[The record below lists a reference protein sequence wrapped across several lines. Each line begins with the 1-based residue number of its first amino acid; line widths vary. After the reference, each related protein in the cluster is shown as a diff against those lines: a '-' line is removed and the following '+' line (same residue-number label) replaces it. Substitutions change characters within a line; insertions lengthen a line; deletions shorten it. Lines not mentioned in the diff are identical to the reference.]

1 MTISGP
7 MTISGKTRLAGVV
20 GQPIAHSL
28 SPILHNA
35 WLKAADLDGVYAPF
49 AIAEPKFDA
58 FIDGLKGGGVRG
70 LNITLPFKIR
80 ALAAADEASHRAR
93 LAQAANV
100 LVFRDDGTI
109 FADNTD
115 GAGLIWAFANQAP
128 GFDPQ
133 AGTVA
138 IIGAGGGAQG
148 AAAAFLEAGC
158 PKVRILNRTVEKAER
173 VAEKLGAGAEA
184 WSLDDAAEGLE
195 DVIAVVNATSAGLL
209 GGDLDLP
216 LEATPPEAVIM
227 DMTYKPLITPFL
239 TQALGLGR
247 RTVDGL
253 EMLIGQARPSFSA
266 FFGQEPPASVD
277 VRRLA
282 LDALEANS

>member
-1 MTISGP
+1 MSLTGR
-7 MTISGKTRLAGVV
+7 TRLAGVV

-35 WLKAADLDGVYAPF
+35 WLRAAEIDGLYAPF
-49 AIAEPKFDA
+49 AIAEPRFDA
-58 FIDGLKGGGVRG
+58 FIEGLRGGGLAG
-70 LNITLPFKIR
+70 LNVTLPFKLR

-100 LVFRDDGTI
+100 LVFRPDGTL

-115 GAGLIWAFANQAP
+115 GLGLIWAFASQAP

-133 AGTVA
+133 AGSVA
-138 IIGAGGGAQG
+138 VIGAGGGAQG

-158 PKVRILNRTVEKAER
+158 PKVRILNRTLEKAR
-173 VAEKLGAGAEA
+173 GVAERLGEGAEA
-184 WSLDDAAEGLE
+184 WSLADAREGLS
-195 DVIAVVNATSAGLL
+195 DVTAVINATSAGLL

-216 LEATPPEAVIM
+216 LEATPAEAVIM

-239 TQALGLGR
+239 TRALALGR

-253 EMLIGQARPSFSA
+253 EMLIGQARPSFAA
-266 FFGQEPPASVD
+266 FFGQDPPTSVD

>member
-1 MTISGP
+1 MTL
-7 MTISGKTRLAGVV
+7 TGKTRLAGVV

-35 WLKAADLDGVYAPF
+35 WLKASGLDGVYAPF
-49 AIAEPKFDA
+49 GIAEPRFEA
-58 FIDGLKGGGVRG
+58 FIDGLRAGSIRG

-80 ALAAADEASHRAR
+80 ALAVADEISHRAR

-100 LVFRDDGTI
+100 LVFAEDGRI
-109 FADNTD
+109 SADNTD
-115 GAGLIWAFANQAP
+115 GAGLIWAFASQTP

-133 AGTVA
+133 AGPVA

-158 PKVRILNRTVEKAER
+158 PKVRLFNRTLEKAKR
-173 VAEKLGAGAEA
+173 VAESLGEGVEA
-184 WSLDDAAEGLE
+184 WSLADADQGLQ
-195 DVIAVVNATSAGLL
+195 DVIAVINATSAGLL
-209 GGDLDLP
+209 GGGLALP
-216 LEATPPEAVIM
+216 LEATPVDAVIM
-227 DMTYKPLITPFL
+227 DMPYKPLITPVL

-253 EMLIGQARPSFSA
+253 EMLIGQARPSFAA
-266 FFGQEPPASVD
+266 FFGRDPPDEVD
-277 VRRLA
+277 VRHLA
-282 LDALEANS
+282 LNALEPTS

>member
-1 MTISGP
+1 MTL
-7 MTISGKTRLAGVV
+7 TGKTRLAGVV

-35 WLKAADLDGVYAPF
+35 WLKASGLDGVYAPF
-49 AIAEPKFDA
+49 GIAEPRFEA
-58 FIDGLKGGGVRG
+58 FIDGLRAGSIRG

-80 ALAAADEASHRAR
+80 ALAVADEISHRAR

-100 LVFRDDGTI
+100 LVFAEDGRI
-109 FADNTD
+109 SADNTD
-115 GAGLIWAFANQAP
+115 GAGLIWAFASQTP

-133 AGTVA
+133 AGPVA

-148 AAAAFLEAGC
+148 AAAAFLEVGC
-158 PKVRILNRTVEKAER
+158 PKVRLFNRTLEKAKR
-173 VAEKLGAGAEA
+173 VAESLGEGVEA
-184 WSLDDAAEGLE
+184 WSLADADHGLQ
-195 DVIAVVNATSAGLL
+195 DVIAVINATSAGLL
-209 GGDLDLP
+209 GGGLALP
-216 LEATPPEAVIM
+216 LEATPVDAVIM

-253 EMLIGQARPSFSA
+253 EMLIGQARPSFAA
-266 FFGQEPPASVD
+266 FFGRDPPDEVD
-277 VRRLA
+277 VRHLA
-282 LDALEANS
+282 LNALEPTS

>member
-1 MTISGP
+1 MTL
-7 MTISGKTRLAGVV
+7 TGKTRLAGVV
-20 GQPIAHSL
+20 GQPISHSI

-35 WLKAADLDGVYAPF
+35 WLKASGLDGVYAPF
-49 AIAEPKFDA
+49 GIAEPRFEA
-58 FIDGLKGGGVRG
+58 FIDGLRAGSIRW

-80 ALAAADEASHRAR
+80 ALAVADEISHRAR

-100 LVFRDDGTI
+100 LVFAEDGRI
-109 FADNTD
+109 SADNTD
-115 GAGLIWAFANQAP
+115 GAGLIWAFASQTP

-133 AGTVA
+133 AGPVA

-158 PKVRILNRTVEKAER
+158 PKVRLFNRTLEKAKR
-173 VAEKLGAGAEA
+173 VAESLGEGVEA
-184 WSLDDAAEGLE
+184 WSLADADQGLQ
-195 DVIAVVNATSAGLL
+195 DVIAVINATSAGLL
-209 GGDLDLP
+209 GGGLALP
-216 LEATPPEAVIM
+216 LEATPVDAVIM

-253 EMLIGQARPSFSA
+253 EMLIGQARPSFAA
-266 FFGQEPPASVD
+266 FFGRDPPDEVD
-277 VRRLA
+277 VRHLA
-282 LDALEANS
+282 LNALEPTS

>member
-1 MTISGP
+1 MTL
-7 MTISGKTRLAGVV
+7 TGKTRLAGVV

-35 WLKAADLDGVYAPF
+35 WLKASGLDGVYAPF
-49 AIAEPKFDA
+49 GIAEPRFEA
-58 FIDGLKGGGVRG
+58 FIDGLRAGSIRG

-80 ALAAADEASHRAR
+80 ALAVADEISHRAR

-100 LVFRDDGTI
+100 LVFAEDGRI
-109 FADNTD
+109 SADNTD
-115 GAGLIWAFANQAP
+115 GAGLIWAFASQTP

-133 AGTVA
+133 AGPVA

-148 AAAAFLEAGC
+148 AAAAFLEVGC
-158 PKVRILNRTVEKAER
+158 PKVRLFNRTLEKAKR
-173 VAEKLGAGAEA
+173 VAESLGEGVEA
-184 WSLDDAAEGLE
+184 WSLADADQGLQ
-195 DVIAVVNATSAGLL
+195 DVIAVINATSAGLL
-209 GGDLDLP
+209 GGGLALP
-216 LEATPPEAVIM
+216 LEATPVDAVIM

-253 EMLIGQARPSFSA
+253 EMLIGQARPSFAA
-266 FFGQEPPASVD
+266 FFGRDPPDEVD
-277 VRRLA
+277 VRHLA
-282 LDALEANS
+282 LNALEPTS

>member
-1 MTISGP
+1 MTL
-7 MTISGKTRLAGVV
+7 TGKTRLAGVV

-35 WLKAADLDGVYAPF
+35 WLKASGLDGVYAPF
-49 AIAEPKFDA
+49 GIAEPRFEA
-58 FIDGLKGGGVRG
+58 FIDGLRAGSIRG

-80 ALAAADEASHRAR
+80 ALAVADEISHRAR

-100 LVFRDDGTI
+100 LVFAEDGRI
-109 FADNTD
+109 SADNTD
-115 GAGLIWAFANQAP
+115 GAGLIWAFASQTP

-133 AGTVA
+133 AGPVA

-158 PKVRILNRTVEKAER
+158 PKVRLFNRTLEKAKR
-173 VAEKLGAGAEA
+173 VAESLGEGVEA
-184 WSLDDAAEGLE
+184 WSLADADQGLQ
-195 DVIAVVNATSAGLL
+195 DVIAVINATSAGLL
-209 GGDLDLP
+209 GGGLALP
-216 LEATPPEAVIM
+216 LEATPVDAVIM

-253 EMLIGQARPSFSA
+253 EMLIGQARPSFAA
-266 FFGQEPPASVD
+266 FFGRDPPDEVD
-277 VRRLA
+277 VRHLA
-282 LDALEANS
+282 LNALEPTS

>member
-1 MTISGP
+1 MTL
-7 MTISGKTRLAGVV
+7 TGKTRLAGVV

-35 WLKAADLDGVYAPF
+35 WLKASGLDGVYAPF
-49 AIAEPKFDA
+49 GIAEPRFEA
-58 FIDGLKGGGVRG
+58 FIDGLRAGSIRG

-80 ALAAADEASHRAR
+80 ALAVADEISHRAR

-100 LVFRDDGTI
+100 LVFAEDGRI
-109 FADNTD
+109 SADNTD
-115 GAGLIWAFANQAP
+115 GAGLIWAFGSQTP

-133 AGTVA
+133 AGPVA

-158 PKVRILNRTVEKAER
+158 PKVRLFNRTLEKAKR
-173 VAEKLGAGAEA
+173 VAESLGEGVEA
-184 WSLDDAAEGLE
+184 WSLADADQGLQ
-195 DVIAVVNATSAGLL
+195 DVIAVINATSAGLL
-209 GGDLDLP
+209 GGGLALP
-216 LEATPPEAVIM
+216 LEATPVDAVIM

-253 EMLIGQARPSFSA
+253 EMLIGQARPSFAA
-266 FFGQEPPASVD
+266 FFGRDPPDEVD
-277 VRRLA
+277 VRHLA
-282 LDALEANS
+282 LNALEPTS